1 MYTSV
6 PCNAGE
12 LMKIIEANN
21 VNVMQNG
28 FTSDCIIT
36 VDDHVRKAVNRLK
49 AHKSDG
55 SFELNTD
62 HFLNAGKTVDGVSN
76 DSGIAQLF

>member
-1 MYTSV
+1 
-6 PCNAGE
+6 
-12 LMKIIEANN
+12 MKIIEANN

-28 FTSDCIIT
+28 FTSDCIRIIT
-36 VDDHVRKAVNRLK
+36 VDDVRKAVNRLK

-62 HFLNAGKTVDGVSN
+62 HFLNAGDNLYVHVSLF
-76 DSGIAQLF
+76 SQLC